1 MAIPDNITDKE
12 VKRPNYFTT
21 QFLQETD
28 FQDEQEYHIRL
39 RRANNQAIH
48 GWGIIKG
55 LDISRTG
62 DREISVT
69 PGMAI
74 DKLGREIVLAENS
87 LTKSYRLT
95 AEFKANDVVF
105 FTIAYANVNDDADKN
120 PSGDTTKFVR
130 VTERPELSA
139 SKNPGDDG
147 TTIVLGQVT
156 LDATGNISSTAAGGI
171 GIINSSSRRIAR
183 SQSSPIVGTAK
194 DGDTVPAPDGNPA
207 NWVIFVSINNIQGT
221 TFIFGIDVSS
231 ETVLNGWK
239 IKCVGITSGDGLTTV
254 PGIAHYMILR
264 NFDR

>member
-1 MAIPDNITDKE
+1 MTIPDNITDKE

-39 RRANNQAIH
+39 RCANNQAIH

-87 LTKSYRLT
+87 PNKSYSG
-95 AEFKANDVVF
+95 FNPGDNVF
-105 FTIAYANVNDDADKN
+105 ITIAYDTATDTADQN
-120 PSGDTTKFVR
+120 PSGDTTKFIR
-130 VTERPELSA
+130 TIERPKLGKSKTLINDGSA
-139 SKNPGDDG
+139 
-147 TTIVLGQVT
+147 IVLGKVT
-156 LDATGNISSTAAGGI
+156 LNAAGTIDATSIDL
-171 GIINSSSRRIAR
+171 SSRQIAR
-183 SQSSPIVGTAK
+183 SQSAPIVGTAK

-207 NWVIFVSINNIQGT
+207 NWVIFVSINNIQGA

-239 IKCVGITSGDGLTTV
+239 IKCVGITSADASTTV
-254 PGIAHYMILR
+254 PGTAHYMILR